1 MLFRLNKSIS
11 ASYGHLAL
19 IFFIMATILTVV
31 RGVFHNIFGDEYLR
45 YLVPIV
51 LPFGVLFF
59 VFMVRLIKNL
69 GVNKRFIRFILGLL
83 ATAILL
89 RLVTVLI
96 IRDAQLNFIFSS
108 VSSSLLLIMPLYV
121 STL

>member
-121 STL
+121 S